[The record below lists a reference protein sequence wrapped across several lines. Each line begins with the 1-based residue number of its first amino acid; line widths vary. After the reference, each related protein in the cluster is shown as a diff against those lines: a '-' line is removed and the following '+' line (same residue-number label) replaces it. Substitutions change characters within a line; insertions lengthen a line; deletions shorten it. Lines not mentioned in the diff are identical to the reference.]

1 MQPECGSVFE
11 LELNERVLPTPRDGE
26 VQVIQGK
33 FSPGDVGLAD
43 PA

>member
-26 VQVIQGK
+26 VQK
-33 FSPGDVGLAD
+33 FYCSSVDEVKEALMRG
-43 PA
+43 